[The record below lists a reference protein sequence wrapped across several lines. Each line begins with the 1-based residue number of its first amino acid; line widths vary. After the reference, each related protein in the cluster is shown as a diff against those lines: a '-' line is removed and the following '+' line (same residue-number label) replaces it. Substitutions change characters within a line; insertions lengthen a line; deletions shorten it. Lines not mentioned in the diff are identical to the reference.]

1 MVAVPEGGAG
11 RGGGTPICQ
20 LYTRYVLR
28 HKTSMVFEE
37 LSHQR
42 KGFLLGFSIVTIST
56 IVTTPPPFSIRQKR
70 IDLCG

>member
-1 MVAVPEGGAG
+1 MAAVPEGAG
-11 RGGGTPICQ
+11 G
-20 LYTRYVLR
+20 YSHMHTRYVLR

-42 KGFLLGFSIVTIST
+42 EGFLLGFSIVSIST
-56 IVTTPPPFSIRQKR
+56 IVPTPPPFSIWQER

>member
-1 MVAVPEGGAG
+1 MAVPEGT
-11 RGGGTPICQ
+11 GGTPICQ
-20 LYTRYVLR
+20 LHTRYVLR

-42 KGFLLGFSIVTIST
+42 EGFLLGFSIVTIST
-56 IVTTPPPFSIRQKR
+56 IVPPPFSTRQER